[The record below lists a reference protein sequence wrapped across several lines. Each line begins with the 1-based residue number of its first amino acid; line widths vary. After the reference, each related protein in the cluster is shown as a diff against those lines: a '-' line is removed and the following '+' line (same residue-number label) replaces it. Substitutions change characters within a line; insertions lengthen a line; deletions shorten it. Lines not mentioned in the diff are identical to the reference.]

1 MSKYNVRE
9 VALDILLSIEKNQA
23 FSNLLLN
30 KSIEKH
36 GIKGKD
42 TGLLTEMVYGTIQ
55 RKLTLDYYLEPF
67 IKNPK
72 KLQDWVRVL
81 LRLSLYQMVYLD
93 RIPERAVF
101 YEAVEIAK
109 KRGHKGISS
118 MVNGVLRTIQR
129 NGLKSLDEIKKPLER
144 ISIETSHPLWLVER
158 WAAQY
163 GVEKTKGICEA
174 NLRAPKQSLRVNT
187 SKFTK
192 EEVKAQLAEEG
203 IQVKDGLFLEE
214 ALETQKGNAVYT
226 EAFKQGMFTVQDES
240 SMLVAHAL
248 NVEPNET
255 ILDSCAAPGG
265 KSTHIAERLQ
275 QTGQVVSLDIHAH
288 KVKLIEDQAKRLGL
302 DNIDTKVSDSRKVQE
317 LFKDETF
324 DRILVDAPCTGFGVM
339 KRKPDVKYTKT
350 EQDVKQLAR
359 IQADILRAVA
369 PLLKKGGTLVYSTC
383 TIDQDENQEVVYQ
396 FLQEHEDFQF
406 DTTFKE
412 RMPSVLHPHVTESQ
426 IQLLPDDFQSDGFY
440 IASLRK
446 KV

>member
-158 WAAQY
+158 WAEQY
-163 GVEKTKGICEA
+163 GVEKTQGICEA

-248 NVEPNET
+248 DVEPNET

-275 QTGQVVSLDIHAH
+275 HTGQVVSLDIHAH

-396 FLQEHEDFQF
+396 FLQEQKDFQF